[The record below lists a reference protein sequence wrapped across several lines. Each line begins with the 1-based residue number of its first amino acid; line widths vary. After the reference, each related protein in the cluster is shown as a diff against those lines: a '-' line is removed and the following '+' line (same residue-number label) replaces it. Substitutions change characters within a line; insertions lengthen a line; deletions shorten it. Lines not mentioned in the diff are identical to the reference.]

1 MNELITKCKDFIK
14 EYWKYCLVAL
24 AIVIVALGVFGYK
37 QFKKSQ
43 QETVVYAEF
52 YKQAMTKK
60 VDRIDYTAGADTFT
74 YQLKDSDKVY
84 KTDNPKSEDF
94 KKEMLL
100 FGIENFKEHSK
111 IPFSQIFGMLIN
123 VLMVGAFMMIVFSMG
138 ILSGGENT
146 LVKTPTTTFKDV
158 AGMDEVK
165 EELKTLQKILEQS
178 DLCGEYGIRVPKGV
192 LLEGPPGNGK
202 TFLAKAFAGESGL
215 NYFATNAS
223 QFGNV
228 YAGLGANQIEKLFKT
243 AKEKAPSVIFIDELD
258 SIGAKRNGDGSAAG
272 RDNTKTLT
280 ALLSAMDGFSP
291 EDHVIVIAATNRAD
305 DLDEALVRP
314 GRFDKQFHISLPDK
328 KMREQLVR
336 LNLKDKKLADDVS
349 EDWIVA
355 ETSGNSCAAI
365 ESIINEAALL
375 AVQEKKDQIVI
386 TREMIETA
394 IIKMEIKGHVK
405 KESSPNEQVRQIT
418 AYHEAGH
425 TVATALLTTQE
436 LTRVTILPSTSG
448 VGGYTK
454 AIPKEHELYTQEQV
468 AHEIMVLY
476 AGRQSE
482 LEFNQGNTKEVTI
495 GCSNDIQVATSMLK
509 NCLNF
514 TDLMDHGPIVDYSQY
529 GLSGEKQSLKLA
541 ENVSSHLINETTRF
555 VKDHWAEITAVANA
569 LLEKETLQGSEVL
582 EILNSFKTLDT
593 L

>member
-1 MNELITKCKDFIK
+1 MSNIISKIKSLIK
-14 EYWKYCLVAL
+14 EYWQYCLIAVVV
-24 AIVIVALGVFGYK
+24 VIAALGVFGYK
-37 QFKKSQ
+37 QYQKSQ
-43 QETVVYAEF
+43 QETVVYADF
-52 YKQAMTKK
+52 YKLAKNGK
-60 VDRIDYTAGADTFT
+60 VDSIDYTSGSDTFT
-74 YQLKDSDKVY
+74 YKLKDSDKVY
-84 KTDNPKSEDF
+84 KTDNPKVEDF
-94 KKEMLL
+94 KEKMLL
-100 FGIENFKEHSK
+100 FGIEEFNESSK
-111 IPFSQIFGMLIN
+111 ISFSQIFSMAIN
-123 VLMVGAFMMIVFSMG
+123 LLMVIAFMVIISSMG
-138 ILSGGENT
+138 VLSGGENNI
-146 LVKTPTTTFKDV
+146 VKTPSTTFKDV

-165 EELKTLQKILEQS
+165 EELKTLQKILKHA
-178 DLCGEYGIRVPKGV
+178 DICGEYGIRVPKGV

-280 ALLSAMDGFSP
+280 ALLSAMDGFKP
-291 EDHVIVIAATNRAD
+291 EDHVIVIAATNRAS

-314 GRFDKQFHISLPDK
+314 GRFDKQFHVSLPDK
-328 KMREQLVR
+328 KTRKELVK
-336 LNLKDKKLADDVS
+336 LNLKDKHLADDVS

-355 ETSGNSCAAI
+355 ETSGSSCAAV

-375 AVQEKKDQIVI
+375 AIQKEDDEVII
-386 TREMIETA
+386 TREMIENA
-394 IIKMEIKGHVK
+394 IIKMEIKGHIK
-405 KESSPNEQVRQIT
+405 KEANANERIRQIT

-425 TVATALLTTQE
+425 TVATALLTNQE

-454 AIPKEHELYTQEQV
+454 AIPPEQELYTQEQV
-468 AHEIMVLY
+468 ANEIKVLY

-482 LEFNQGNTKEVTI
+482 LAFNHGNKKEVTI

-514 TDLMDHGPIVDYSQY
+514 TDLVDNGPIVDYTQF
-529 GLSGEKQSLKLA
+529 GFSGEKESLKIV
-541 ENVSSHLINETTRF
+541 ENVSERLMKETTDF
-555 VKDHWAEITAVANA
+555 VNEHWNEIELVAKA
-569 LLEKETLQGSEVL
+569 LLEKETLQGEEVM
-582 EILNSFKTLDT
+582 EILGL
-593 L
+593 